1 MENSPFLQ
9 SLRLNTLVS
18 SAQNYL
24 LCIAFMSWLQD
35 IAQLY
40 SEQVCQSQIH
50 FLKLLRGHAQCL
62 RVAHRRIGGFGCHCN
77 DNMKLRTNARMSHS

>member
-9 SLRLNTLVS
+9 LLRLNTFVS
-18 SAQNYL
+18 CAQNYL

-35 IAQLY
+35 IAQFY

-50 FLKLLRGHAQCL
+50 FLSFSEDMLSACVQLTGELEGLAVTAMTTRSSG
-62 RVAHRRIGGFGCHCN
+62 
-77 DNMKLRTNARMSHS
+77 